1 MYVRTYEIMFIV
13 DLNMSEEEIDQLNS
27 QVESLVTE
35 AGGKVENIEKM
46 GRRKLA
52 YEIQRHKEGI
62 YVLFTVAADGDI
74 VKEVERRFR
83 VMDPVL
89 RYLTVR
95 VDLEEKKLEKV
106 RAERQRK
113 AARRGASSEVR
124 SEQPASE
131 QGES

>member
-1 MYVRTYEIMFIV
+1 MRTYEIMFIV
-13 DLNMSEEEIDQLNS
+13 DLNMSEEELDQLNS
-27 QVESLVTE
+27 QVESVVTE

-62 YVLFTVAADGDI
+62 YVLFRVSAGGAI

-83 VMDPVL
+83 VMDSVL

-95 VDLEEKKLEKV
+95 VDDEEKKLEKV
-106 RAERQRK
+106 RAERLKK
-113 AARRGASSEVR
+113 AAKRGVSSGVR
-124 SEQPASE
+124 AEQPATE
-131 QGES
+131 

>member
-1 MYVRTYEIMFIV
+1 MRTYEIMFIV
-13 DLNMSEEEIDQLNS
+13 DPNMSDDEIDQLNS
-27 QVESLVTE
+27 QVESLVTG

-124 SEQPASE
+124 SEQPASK
-131 QGES
+131 QGEF